1 MKSMKEY
8 ISNLE
13 EQLSRAQDYQQVA
26 ALINSAVLNLG
37 EGFQLLKF
45 KDEFINRLEG
55 HSPFDY
61 DSTQWSCFRYALVL
75 LRQIQVREEEV
86 AT

>member
-1 MKSMKEY
+1 MKEY

-13 EQLSRAQDYQQVA
+13 EQLKRAQNYQQVA
-26 ALINSAVLNLG
+26 ALINSAVLRLS
-37 EGFQLLKF
+37 EAFQLLEF

-55 HSPFDY
+55 LSPFDY

-75 LRQIQVREEEV
+75 LRQIQPKEEV
-86 AT
+86 VAT